1 MLQYLCNY
9 YIKNTRGD
17 KMATK
22 RTNISLSEE
31 ILDYYQG
38 IADKMGLPR
47 NAAIVMALKTY
58 MDQQKSLEMGNIY
71 KAMEELTSKL
81 EKLQDN

>member
-1 MLQYLCNY
+1 
-9 YIKNTRGD
+9 
-17 KMATK
+17 MATK

-31 ILDYYQG
+31 ILDYYQE

-47 NAAIVMALKTY
+47 NAAMVMALKTY

-71 KAMEELTSKL
+71 KAMEELVNKL
-81 EKLQDN
+81 EQQGGTK

>member
-1 MLQYLCNY
+1 
-9 YIKNTRGD
+9 
-17 KMATK
+17 MATK

-47 NAAIVMALKTY
+47 NAAMVMALKTY
-58 MDQQKSLEMGNIY
+58 MDQQKSLEMGDVY
-71 KAMEELTSKL
+71 KNLKDLTDKL
-81 EKLQDN
+81 EMQNRS

>member
-1 MLQYLCNY
+1 
-9 YIKNTRGD
+9 
-17 KMATK
+17 MATK

-31 ILDYYQG
+31 ILDYYQE

-47 NAAIVMALKTY
+47 NAAMVMALKTY

-71 KAMEELTSKL
+71 KAMEELVNKL
-81 EKLQDN
+81 EQQGGAE